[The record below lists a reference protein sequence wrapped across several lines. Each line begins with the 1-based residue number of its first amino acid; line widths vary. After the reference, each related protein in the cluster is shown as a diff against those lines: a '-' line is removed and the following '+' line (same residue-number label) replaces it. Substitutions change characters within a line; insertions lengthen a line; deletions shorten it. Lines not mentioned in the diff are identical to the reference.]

1 MTKLEQF
8 IENRLNMV
16 KDTSDTDFAK
26 ALFHQTF
33 GAVEFACLLY
43 PEHETEIAEWWN
55 NSKWNEFW
63 DIIGG

>member
-16 KDTSDTDFAK
+16 KDTSDTDFAES
-26 ALFHQTF
+26 LFHQAF

>member
-26 ALFHQTF
+26 SLFHQAF

-43 PEHETEIAEWWN
+43 PEHEIEIAEWWN

>member
-26 ALFHQTF
+26 FLFHQAF

-43 PEHETEIAEWWN
+43 PEHEIEISEWWN
-55 NSKWNEFW
+55 NNKWNEFW